1 LTDAPF
7 RYNMIRMSSKW
18 TRSIASLGLTAL
30 VAGGLAAC
38 DVGHANVWV
47 ENRSSAPATFFVTD
61 NSDQPAAWYV
71 VPADATAHVGSAGLH
86 ISPDVRVNVLGWRH
100 EANHVDACSPG
111 DYDDTLYDVPGGAS
125 VKLLID
131 ETGRPSVA
139 LAAEPSGLPAL
150 DAVPEGTCR

>member
-1 LTDAPF
+1 
-7 RYNMIRMSSKW
+7 MS
-18 TRSIASLGLTAL
+18 G
-30 VAGGLAAC
+30 C
-38 DVGHANVWV
+38 DVGHASVWV
-47 ENRSSAPATFFVTD
+47 ENRSSVPATFFVTD
-61 NSDQPAAWYV
+61 NSDQPAAWFV
-71 VPADATAHVGSAGLH
+71 VPADSTAHVGSTGLH
-86 ISPDVRVNVLGWRH
+86 ISPDVRVNVLGWQH

-111 DYDDTLYDVPGGAS
+111 DYDDTLHGVPAGAS